1 MKGMGMEA
9 WEATESEIVDMV
21 EAQTEAMTEY
31 IPLVQ

>member
-1 MKGMGMEA
+1 MNS
-9 WEATESEIVDMV
+9 TDLVFESEIVDMV